1 MMCTHPI
8 IGLVVV
14 CGLFFQ
20 PFLGIGHHVL
30 YKRKGGPNV
39 LTYPHIWWGRILITL
54 GIINGYLGI
63 QLSQPENMTTIQV
76 AYAVV
81 AAIVWA
87 VWMGLALL
95 TYLRSRGA
103 EPLKEKLSI
112 RRINSYDE

>member
-1 MMCTHPI
+1 MDTHPI

-30 YKRKGGPNV
+30 YKRQGGPNA

-63 QLSQPENMTTIQV
+63 QLSQPTNYKTIGIV
-76 AYAVV
+76 YAVI
-81 AAIVWA
+81 ASLIWA

-95 TYLRSRGA
+95 TYMRSRDA
-103 EPLKEKLSI
+103 QTPKEKLRI
-112 RRINSYDE
+112 RHINSYD

>member
-1 MMCTHPI
+1 MDTHPI

-30 YKRKGGPNV
+30 FKRKGGPNA

-54 GIINGYLGI
+54 GIINGYLGLRLTGNTMSI
-63 QLSQPENMTTIQV
+63 YV
-76 AYAVV
+76 AYAVI
-81 AAIVWA
+81 AGIIWA

-103 EPLKEKLSI
+103 ETLKEKPRI

>member
-1 MMCTHPI
+1 MMDTHPI
-8 IGLVVV
+8 IGLIVV

-30 YKRKGGPNV
+30 YKRQGGPNA

-63 QLSQPENMTTIQV
+63 QLSKPANYKTIGIV
-76 AYAVV
+76 YAVI
-81 AAIVWA
+81 AGLIWA

-95 TYLRSRGA
+95 TYLRSRDA
-103 EPLKEKLSI
+103 QTLKEKPRI
-112 RRINSYDE
+112 RRINSYE

>member
-1 MMCTHPI
+1 MDAHPI
-8 IGLVVV
+8 VGLVVV

-30 YKRKGGPNV
+30 YKRKGGPNA

-63 QLSQPENMTTIQV
+63 QLSQPVNYTTIGT
-76 AYAVV
+76 AYAVIGSIIW
-81 AAIVWA
+81 AI
-87 VWMGLALL
+87 WMGLALL

-103 EPLKEKLSI
+103 QTLKEKPSI
-112 RRINSYDE
+112 HRINSYDE